1 MAYRAAE
8 HETTGITPNYMM
20 LGREVTT
27 PLDIQYCMPRS
38 IAHIPQN
45 RWAWIL
51 KDRMEET
58 HKHVR
63 ENVKGAM
70 HRQKKY
76 YDQKLSWQSF
86 QPGDQV
92 FVFFPNAKPGLTTK
106 LACLWR
112 GPFKMIAKITD
123 VTYKINCGRKGKP
136 QVIHVD
142 RIRKKYPQNLP
153 GEESEQIESHE
164 ETVAKDDLPNESMKT
179 DNAMEFDSNKE
190 ILDNVGVDNEAQKS
204 GRQKRKPAWLADY
217 ETY

>member
-8 HETTGITPNYMM
+8 HETTGNTPNYMM

-58 HKHVR
+58 HKYVR

-76 YDQKLSWQSF
+76 YDQKLSWQRF

-92 FVFFPNAKPGLTTK
+92 FVFFPNPCPTILRDMCNATWHAILNIQRVE
-106 LACLWR
+106 A
-112 GPFKMIAKITD
+112 
-123 VTYKINCGRKGKP
+123 
-136 QVIHVD
+136 
-142 RIRKKYPQNLP
+142 
-153 GEESEQIESHE
+153 S
-164 ETVAKDDLPNESMKT
+164 LPN
-179 DNAMEFDSNKE
+179 
-190 ILDNVGVDNEAQKS
+190 II
-204 GRQKRKPAWLADY
+204 
-217 ETY
+217 

>member
-76 YDQKLSWQSF
+76 YDQKL
-86 QPGDQV
+86 GDQI
-92 FVFFPNAKPGLTTK
+92 FVFFPNVKPGLITK

-112 GPFKMIAKITD
+112 GPFKVITKITD
-123 VTYKINCGRKGKP
+123 VTYKINCGRKG
-136 QVIHVD
+136 
-142 RIRKKYPQNLP
+142 NTC
-153 GEESEQIESHE
+153 G
-164 ETVAKDDLPNESMKT
+164 
-179 DNAMEFDSNKE
+179 
-190 ILDNVGVDNEAQKS
+190 
-204 GRQKRKPAWLADY
+204 
-217 ETY
+217 